1 MEERSQFHRDIDRA
15 FEELKE
21 RIGEED
27 AEEIVAIFTEM
38 IFAGI
43 MTEYEFLSLLGLA

>member
-1 MEERSQFHRDIDRA
+1 MEERSQFHRDIDQA
-15 FEELKE
+15 FKELKE

-43 MTEYEFLSLLGLA
+43 LTEYEFLSLLGLT

>member
-1 MEERSQFHRDIDRA
+1 MEERSQFHRDIDQA

-27 AEEIVAIFTEM
+27 AEEIVAVFTEM

-43 MTEYEFLSLLGLA
+43 MSEYEFLSLLGLI

>member
-1 MEERSQFHRDIDRA
+1 MEERPQFHRDLDEA
-15 FEELKE
+15 FERLKE

-43 MTEYEFLSLLGLA
+43 LTEYEFLSLLGLA